1 MNVKRCNDCGVDV
14 WEIGDWYM
22 APSKIWGD
30 KLGLGWD
37 DNLCLTCL
45 ERRLGRPVK
54 LGDIVPVI
62 TAVGGGRTLSTVPKL
77 SPRLKEI
84 FAPKKPYTADRA
96 PSATPRRPSPK
107 RKRRR
112 ST

>member
-14 WEIGDWYM
+14 WESGDWYM

-62 TAVGGGRTLSTVPKL
+62 TAVGGERTLSTTVAKL

-84 FAPKKPYTADRA
+84 FALV

-112 ST
+112 